1 MDIIKCEKKKVKK
14 LCHATKNVLLTL
26 AKKSSLLLTEEQ
38 DSSKMSAML
47 ESVSLLKEISLSSL
61 PTL

>member
-1 MDIIKCEKKKVKK
+1 MKK
-14 LCHATKNVLLTL
+14 LRHATKNVILTL
-26 AKKSSLLLTEEQ
+26 AKKSSILLTEEQ
-38 DSSKMSAML
+38 DSSKMSARL